1 VQSKVARTA
10 LAGAAAGL
18 IAFAVAAAAPGVGS
32 AGGSLSTSR
41 WTSRL
46 NASQVSVLSANAD
59 QRVIVLLRNQ
69 RKAFATQRAPVV
81 AQLRQ
86 LHVPRL
92 VTYETVNAVAT
103 TVSAAEAANLRR
115 NPTVLAVAPDVVVK
129 GPSTNANLLPRATRA
144 TAHAAS
150 RMSLRAVSGSSTK
163 VCGTANAP
171 LLEPQALH
179 LINADNRTNA
189 NSPLTSGPK
198 SAHSLGYTGA
208 GVNIAVFPDGMDPKL
223 PDFQR
228 NGQSAVTDYRDFSG
242 EGPNAQTGGGEAFG
256 DVSSIVAQGNTTYN
270 LNQEINP
277 DFATAGGTCA
287 VKVLGVAPGADVDV
301 MKVFGSSNSSFTS
314 VILQGIDWGWV
325 RIGETG
331 RFIEITHGAYPAIP
345 QDENRRNWLVRLL
358 ERFLFGVKALDAPSF
373 IAAAIV
379 LVGVALVASDL
390 PARRAT
396 KLDPLIALRAE

>member
-1 VQSKVARTA
+1 MKSKVARTA

-18 IAFAVAAAAPGVGS
+18 IAFAVAAAAPGVGN

-46 NASQVSVLSANAD
+46 TAAQVRVLSANAD

-115 NPTVLAVAPDVVVK
+115 NPAVLAVAPDVVVK
-129 GPSTNANLLPRATRA
+129 GPSSNANLLPRATRA

-150 RMSLRAVSGSSTK
+150 RMSPRAASSSKK
-163 VCGTANAP
+163 VCGSANAP

-208 GVNIAVFPDGMDPKL
+208 GVNIAVFPDGIDPKL

-242 EGPNAQTGGGEAFG
+242 EGPNAPTGGGEAFG
-256 DVSSIVAQGNTTYN
+256 DVSSLVAQGNTTYN
-270 LNQEINP
+270 LDQEINP

-301 MKVFGSSNSSFTS
+301 MKVFGSSNASFTS
-314 VILQGIDWGWV
+314 VILQGIDWAIQHDHADILSIS
-325 RIGETG
+325 IGFAG
-331 RFIEITHGAYPAIP
+331 CR
-345 QDENRRNWLVRLL
+345 
-358 ERFLFGVKALDAPSF
+358 
-373 IAAAIV
+373 
-379 LVGVALVASDL
+379 
-390 PARRAT
+390 PARPSSR
-396 KLDPLIALRAE
+396 